1 MKQKPLKI
9 NTPLIYSR
17 NLLLAPISA
26 WIPPDSDLRLLLR
39 GRSGLV
45 VAKKLDRPSA
55 EFFYVY
61 TSSKEEQVSTVVE
74 YDALDDVFDPFDEY
88 FNRCY
93 FYN

>member
-1 MKQKPLKI
+1 M
-9 NTPLIYSR
+9 S
-17 NLLLAPISA
+17 LLLSLCFHRIRTYDYFGDVGS
-26 WIPPDSDLRLLLR
+26 
-39 GRSGLV
+39 LV

-88 FNRCY
+88 FNRYY

>member
-1 MKQKPLKI
+1 MDSTGFGPTI
-9 NTPLIYSR
+9 NF
-17 NLLLAPISA
+17 A
-26 WIPPDSDLRLLLR
+26 